1 MGNMI
6 VVNHMINV
14 LSPYDYVFCIHG
26 KGSSQDNSTPG
37 VVGSSSQ
44 STSVGNKISWRL
56 TKDEEVEDSNG
67 ENEEEG
73 VSDDN
78 DEEEEEEQDEDNE
91 EEQDEVVDGS
101 SRFTSE
107 GNKTSWRS
115 TKEVDVEDSDRE
127 NEEEE
132 ESASDDNDEEVEE
145 EQDEDNNGE
154 GEQRD
159 SVADYSVG
167 DENVIQDSMLLLNTE
182 FASTNSDYS
191 DQEKENKE
199 PVDEKPLSLPQSSVP
214 CKPKVQSVGGLT
226 DQFGDMGLLSDSSKR
241 GAAAVEE
248 TDSAVSVKEDKDED
262 DDEEEEDEAVIVASH
277 QPVLYSPFLGQSNRN
292 WC

>member
-1 MGNMI
+1 MM
-6 VVNHMINV
+6 
-14 LSPYDYVFCIHG
+14 S
-26 KGSSQDNSTPG
+26 
-37 VVGSSSQ
+37 
-44 STSVGNKISWRL
+44 
-56 TKDEEVEDSNG
+56 
-67 ENEEEG
+67 
-73 VSDDN
+73 
-78 DEEEEEEQDEDNE
+78 E

-107 GNKTSWRS
+107 GNNTSWRS

-262 DDEEEEDEAVIVASH
+262 DDEEEEDDDKGSTVFKPGRTYRKLCRQLLNTRVCYYTYYYCC
-277 QPVLYSPFLGQSNRN
+277 LYMLFNFSNFLLN
-292 WC
+292 